1 MRTLEGDKK
10 VSWFETPELEEQQ
23 HSSRVTR
30 VLPPKRR
37 NHPDQVFLNSQ
48 ASDWRKPREVDFFP
62 WLNGG
67 LSGNIKQVWHHQ

>member
-1 MRTLEGDKK
+1 MRTLEGGKK

-37 NHPDQVFLNSQ
+37 NHADQVFLNLQ
-48 ASDWRKPREVDFFP
+48 ASDRRKPREVDFFP
-62 WLNGG
+62 
-67 LSGNIKQVWHHQ
+67 